1 VRTWL
6 GEVDYSEGQMNYKKN
21 NTCFVNQEQVN
32 YKALIEEAKEN
43 LIDAVLEY
51 KHKYGKALTD

>member
-1 VRTWL
+1 
-6 GEVDYSEGQMNYKKN
+6 MNYKKN
-21 NTCFVNQEQVN
+21 NTCFVNQEQVD
-32 YKALIEEAKEN
+32 YKALIEEAKGN